1 MNALKI
7 MSHCKNNK
15 QYLFLYLFH
24 YTFGMKYDRVCEIDT
39 YYGSFGHFEKF
50 KNCLYLHPS
59 LSLMFTGVFCSCQDV
74 KKVSSPSYSY
84 HQGAVLLCYTET
96 SPPHP
101 PSSLQGLF
109 GPTGGDSEGS
119 HSSEGS
125 HETGDSGRYSHDDT
139 EATNLSLGVG
149 SRPASLQGE
158 ESEASDEVTEKEPM
172 TEVTET
178 TLQQQEM
185 MEPHPV

>member
-7 MSHCKNNK
+7 ISYCKNNK

-24 YTFGMKYDRVCEIDT
+24 YTFSMKYDRVCEITALLDIL
-39 YYGSFGHFEKF
+39 K
-50 KNCLYLHPS
+50 S
-59 LSLMFTGVFCSCQDV
+59 LKTAYIFNPLSSSDVFCSCQDV

-139 EATNLSLGVG
+139 EATNLSLGVC

-178 TLQQQEM
+178 PQEI

>member
-1 MNALKI
+1 
-7 MSHCKNNK
+7 MSL
-15 QYLFLYLFH
+15 Q
-24 YTFGMKYDRVCEIDT
+24 
-39 YYGSFGHFEKF
+39 F
-50 KNCLYLHPS
+50 KNSLNLQPFS
-59 LSLMFTGVFCSCQDV
+59 LSFAGVFCSYQEV

-96 SPPHP
+96 SPQRP

-109 GPTGGDSEGS
+109 GPTGVDSEGS

-139 EATNLSLGVG
+139 EAVNLSLGAG
-149 SRPASLQGE
+149 SHPASLQGE
-158 ESEASDEVTEKEPM
+158 ESEASNEVAEKELMAEVTG
-172 TEVTET
+172 T
-178 TLQQQEM
+178 TLQRPEM

>member
-1 MNALKI
+1 M
-7 MSHCKNNK
+7 
-15 QYLFLYLFH
+15 YLQSSLF
-24 YTFGMKYDRVCEIDT
+24 
-39 YYGSFGHFEKF
+39 
-50 KNCLYLHPS
+50 
-59 LSLMFTGVFCSCQDV
+59 LMFTGVFCSCQGV

-96 SPPHP
+96 SPQHP

-158 ESEASDEVTEKEPM
+158 SEASDEVTEKEPM
-172 TEVTET
+172 VEVTET

-185 MEPHPV
+185 IEPHPV